1 MIDNCKILLYN
12 YSMYDIIFVSKVNS
26 SSEWISLKEK
36 YPLAKHVDSFEKAQR
51 IALTEFFWLVPDDVI
66 ISNFEFDYVPDF
78 WSMDVAHVFKNKDT
92 YDGIALIPKNS
103 NITVKEIEHRF
114 YVNKK
119 EVDIVA
125 SVPKSYDVFEI
136 DSYDQYLSALATSTT
151 DMFWMSSTSINA
163 NYDLI
168 DSYYISHHDT
178 QLKNQTHAFI
188 HTVGEQRLYNG
199 LFLCSKQK
207 TLSKHEVEYRF
218 PVNRYEHDTVGSTI
232 KYYDVF
238 EIDSYDEY
246 LAALK
251 CSSTELFWMSSK
263 NITADI
269 PNLYFTH
276 DNEYD
281 RKQNH
286 NFLHCGKRN
295 GVFLCNKHRPLT
307 QKEVDHR
314 FLVNA
319 KEWDIVASGP
329 KSYDVFEIDN
339 YDEYLN
345 AVENS
350 TTELFWMS
358 SKNITADIPNLYFTH
373 DNEYDRK
380 QNHAFIHRVG
390 DRDLY
395 NGVFLC
401 NKHRPLTQKEVDH
414 RFLVNAKEWD
424 IVASG
429 PKSYD
434 VFEIDN
440 YDEYLNAVEN
450 STTELFWM
458 SSKNITADIP
468 NLYFTHDNEY
478 DRKQNHAFIHRV
490 GDRDLYNGVFLCNK
504 HRPLTQKEVDHRF
517 LVNAKEWD
525 IVASGPCKYD
535 TFYPT
540 TYDDYLNALKISKT
554 EMFWIIPD
562 YVDPTS
568 RFKFDTYFSHDEQYS
583 RKINHVYLNGKYY
596 DGIVLCSKHAKFS
609 RREFDYK
616 FISAKKEI
624 NIVISTPKPYDIVFI
639 SYQET
644 AADENH
650 TRLLN
655 QFPNVK
661 RIHGVKGIHAAHIAA
676 AKLCNTD
683 MFWIV
688 DADAIILDDFK
699 FDYQVPRWDKEV
711 VHVWRSQN
719 PINDMVYGYGG
730 VKLFPT
736 ELTINM
742 DITKTDMTT
751 SVSSKFQAMPE
762 ISNITKFN
770 TDPFNTWKSAF
781 RECVKLSSKV
791 IDRQKDDET
800 LQRLNIWCTVG
811 ENRQYGKYAIAGA
824 VAGAEYGSLNQDNL
838 IALKKINDF
847 DWLKDRFDGNL

>member
-286 NFLHCGKRN
+286 NFLHCGKR
-295 GVFLCNKHRPLT
+295 
-307 QKEVDHR
+307 
-314 FLVNA
+314 
-319 KEWDIVASGP
+319 
-329 KSYDVFEIDN
+329 
-339 YDEYLN
+339 
-345 AVENS
+345 
-350 TTELFWMS
+350 
-358 SKNITADIPNLYFTH
+358 
-373 DNEYDRK
+373 
-380 QNHAFIHRVG
+380 
-390 DRDLY
+390 

-838 IALKKINDF
+838 IALKLINDF
-847 DWLKDRFDGNL
+847 NWLKEQFDAQYS

>member
-1 MIDNCKILLYN
+1 
-12 YSMYDIIFVSKVNS
+12 MYDIIFVSKVNS

-66 ISNFEFDYVPDF
+66 ISNFEFDYVPDL
-78 WSMDVAHVFKNKDT
+78 WSKDVAHVFKNKDT
-92 YDGIALIPKNS
+92 YDGISLIPKNS
-103 NITVKEIEHRF
+103 KITVKEIEHRF

-151 DMFWMSSTSINA
+151 DMFWMSSTSIKA

-188 HTVGEQRLYNG
+188 HTVGKQRLYNG
-199 LFLCSKQK
+199 LFLCSKQR

-218 PVNRYEHDTVGSTI
+218 PVNRYEHDTIGSTI

-251 CSSTELFWMSSK
+251 CSSTELFWMSSA
-263 NITADI
+263 NITVQI
-269 PNLYFTH
+269 P
-276 DNEYD
+276 
-281 RKQNH
+281 
-286 NFLHCGKRN
+286 
-295 GVFLCNKHRPLT
+295 
-307 QKEVDHR
+307 
-314 FLVNA
+314 
-319 KEWDIVASGP
+319 
-329 KSYDVFEIDN
+329 DV
-339 YDEYLN
+339 
-345 AVENS
+345 
-350 TTELFWMS
+350 
-358 SKNITADIPNLYFTH
+358 YFTH

-401 NKHRPLTQKEVDH
+401 SKHRPLTE
-414 RFLVNAKEWD
+414 
-424 IVASG
+424 
-429 PKSYD
+429 
-434 VFEIDN
+434 
-440 YDEYLNAVEN
+440 
-450 STTELFWM
+450 
-458 SSKNITADIP
+458 
-468 NLYFTHDNEY
+468 
-478 DRKQNHAFIHRV
+478 
-490 GDRDLYNGVFLCNK
+490 
-504 HRPLTQKEVDHRF
+504 KEVDHRF

>member
-1 MIDNCKILLYN
+1 
-12 YSMYDIIFVSKVNS
+12 MYDIIFVSKVNS

-251 CSSTELFWMSSK
+251 CSSTELFWMSSA
-263 NITADI
+263 NITVQI
-269 PNLYFTH
+269 P
-276 DNEYD
+276 
-281 RKQNH
+281 
-286 NFLHCGKRN
+286 
-295 GVFLCNKHRPLT
+295 
-307 QKEVDHR
+307 
-314 FLVNA
+314 
-319 KEWDIVASGP
+319 
-329 KSYDVFEIDN
+329 DV
-339 YDEYLN
+339 
-345 AVENS
+345 
-350 TTELFWMS
+350 
-358 SKNITADIPNLYFTH
+358 YFTH

-401 NKHRPLTQKEVDH
+401 SKHRPLTEKEVDH

-838 IALKKINDF
+838 IALKLINDF
-847 DWLKDRFDGNL
+847 NWLKEQFDAQYS

>member
-1 MIDNCKILLYN
+1 
-12 YSMYDIIFVSKVNS
+12 MYDIIFVSKVNS

-66 ISNFEFDYVPDF
+66 ISNFEFDYVPDL
-78 WSMDVAHVFKNKDT
+78 WSKDVAHVFKNKDT
-92 YDGIALIPKNS
+92 YDGISLIPKNS
-103 NITVKEIEHRF
+103 KITVKEIEHRF

-286 NFLHCGKRN
+286 NFLHCGKR
-295 GVFLCNKHRPLT
+295 
-307 QKEVDHR
+307 
-314 FLVNA
+314 
-319 KEWDIVASGP
+319 
-329 KSYDVFEIDN
+329 
-339 YDEYLN
+339 
-345 AVENS
+345 
-350 TTELFWMS
+350 
-358 SKNITADIPNLYFTH
+358 
-373 DNEYDRK
+373 
-380 QNHAFIHRVG
+380 
-390 DRDLY
+390 

-838 IALKKINDF
+838 IALKLINDF
-847 DWLKDRFDGNL
+847 NWLKEQFDAQYS

>member
-1 MIDNCKILLYN
+1 
-12 YSMYDIIFVSKVNS
+12 
-26 SSEWISLKEK
+26 
-36 YPLAKHVDSFEKAQR
+36 
-51 IALTEFFWLVPDDVI
+51 
-66 ISNFEFDYVPDF
+66 
-78 WSMDVAHVFKNKDT
+78 
-92 YDGIALIPKNS
+92 
-103 NITVKEIEHRF
+103 
-114 YVNKK
+114 
-119 EVDIVA
+119 
-125 SVPKSYDVFEI
+125 
-136 DSYDQYLSALATSTT
+136 
-151 DMFWMSSTSINA
+151 MFWMSSTSINA

-286 NFLHCGKRN
+286 NFLHCGKR
-295 GVFLCNKHRPLT
+295 
-307 QKEVDHR
+307 
-314 FLVNA
+314 
-319 KEWDIVASGP
+319 
-329 KSYDVFEIDN
+329 
-339 YDEYLN
+339 
-345 AVENS
+345 
-350 TTELFWMS
+350 
-358 SKNITADIPNLYFTH
+358 
-373 DNEYDRK
+373 
-380 QNHAFIHRVG
+380 
-390 DRDLY
+390 

-838 IALKKINDF
+838 IALKLINDF
-847 DWLKDRFDGNL
+847 NWLKEQFDAQYS

>member
-151 DMFWMSSTSINA
+151 DMFWMSSTSIKA

-188 HTVGEQRLYNG
+188 HTVGKQRLYNG
-199 LFLCSKQK
+199 LFLCSKQR

-218 PVNRYEHDTVGSTI
+218 PVNRYEHDTIGSTI

-251 CSSTELFWMSSK
+251 CSSTELFWMSSA
-263 NITADI
+263 NITVQI
-269 PNLYFTH
+269 P
-276 DNEYD
+276 
-281 RKQNH
+281 
-286 NFLHCGKRN
+286 
-295 GVFLCNKHRPLT
+295 
-307 QKEVDHR
+307 
-314 FLVNA
+314 
-319 KEWDIVASGP
+319 
-329 KSYDVFEIDN
+329 DV
-339 YDEYLN
+339 
-345 AVENS
+345 
-350 TTELFWMS
+350 
-358 SKNITADIPNLYFTH
+358 YFTH

-401 NKHRPLTQKEVDH
+401 SKHRPLTE
-414 RFLVNAKEWD
+414 
-424 IVASG
+424 
-429 PKSYD
+429 
-434 VFEIDN
+434 
-440 YDEYLNAVEN
+440 
-450 STTELFWM
+450 
-458 SSKNITADIP
+458 
-468 NLYFTHDNEY
+468 
-478 DRKQNHAFIHRV
+478 
-490 GDRDLYNGVFLCNK
+490 
-504 HRPLTQKEVDHRF
+504 KEVDHRF

-751 SVSSKFQAMPE
+751 SVSSKFRAMPE

>member
-66 ISNFEFDYVPDF
+66 ISNFEFDYVPDL
-78 WSMDVAHVFKNKDT
+78 WSKDVAHVFKNKDT
-92 YDGIALIPKNS
+92 YDGISLIPKNS
-103 NITVKEIEHRF
+103 KITVKEIEHRF

-151 DMFWMSSTSINA
+151 DMFWMSSTSIKA

-188 HTVGEQRLYNG
+188 HTVGKQRLYNG
-199 LFLCSKQK
+199 LFLCSKQR

-218 PVNRYEHDTVGSTI
+218 PVNRYEHDTIGSTI

-251 CSSTELFWMSSK
+251 CSSTELFWMSSA
-263 NITADI
+263 NITVQI
-269 PNLYFTH
+269 P
-276 DNEYD
+276 
-281 RKQNH
+281 
-286 NFLHCGKRN
+286 
-295 GVFLCNKHRPLT
+295 
-307 QKEVDHR
+307 
-314 FLVNA
+314 
-319 KEWDIVASGP
+319 
-329 KSYDVFEIDN
+329 DV
-339 YDEYLN
+339 
-345 AVENS
+345 
-350 TTELFWMS
+350 
-358 SKNITADIPNLYFTH
+358 YFTH

-401 NKHRPLTQKEVDH
+401 SKHRPLTE
-414 RFLVNAKEWD
+414 
-424 IVASG
+424 
-429 PKSYD
+429 
-434 VFEIDN
+434 
-440 YDEYLNAVEN
+440 
-450 STTELFWM
+450 
-458 SSKNITADIP
+458 
-468 NLYFTHDNEY
+468 
-478 DRKQNHAFIHRV
+478 
-490 GDRDLYNGVFLCNK
+490 
-504 HRPLTQKEVDHRF
+504 KEVDHRF

-616 FISAKKEI
+616 FISAKKKS
-624 NIVISTPKPYDIVFI
+624 IS
-639 SYQET
+639 
-644 AADENH
+644 
-650 TRLLN
+650 
-655 QFPNVK
+655 
-661 RIHGVKGIHAAHIAA
+661 
-676 AKLCNTD
+676 
-683 MFWIV
+683 
-688 DADAIILDDFK
+688 
-699 FDYQVPRWDKEV
+699 
-711 VHVWRSQN
+711 
-719 PINDMVYGYGG
+719 
-730 VKLFPT
+730 
-736 ELTINM
+736 
-742 DITKTDMTT
+742 
-751 SVSSKFQAMPE
+751 
-762 ISNITKFN
+762 
-770 TDPFNTWKSAF
+770 
-781 RECVKLSSKV
+781 
-791 IDRQKDDET
+791 
-800 LQRLNIWCTVG
+800 
-811 ENRQYGKYAIAGA
+811 
-824 VAGAEYGSLNQDNL
+824 
-838 IALKKINDF
+838 
-847 DWLKDRFDGNL
+847 

>member
-1 MIDNCKILLYN
+1 
-12 YSMYDIIFVSKVNS
+12 MYDIIFVSKVNS

-103 NITVKEIEHRF
+103 KITVKEIEHRF

-251 CSSTELFWMSSK
+251 CSSTELFWMSSA
-263 NITADI
+263 NITVQI
-269 PNLYFTH
+269 PDVYFTH

-286 NFLHCGKRN
+286 VFIHRVGDRDLYN

-329 KSYDVFEIDN
+329 KTYDVFEIDSYN
-339 YDEYLN
+339 EYLN

-401 NKHRPLTQKEVDH
+401 SKHRPLTE
-414 RFLVNAKEWD
+414 
-424 IVASG
+424 
-429 PKSYD
+429 
-434 VFEIDN
+434 
-440 YDEYLNAVEN
+440 
-450 STTELFWM
+450 
-458 SSKNITADIP
+458 
-468 NLYFTHDNEY
+468 
-478 DRKQNHAFIHRV
+478 
-490 GDRDLYNGVFLCNK
+490 
-504 HRPLTQKEVDHRF
+504 KEVDHRF

-838 IALKKINDF
+838 IALKLINDF
-847 DWLKDRFDGNL
+847 NWLKEQFDAQYS